1 MTDPDRAEDGAD
13 DLLFLPLGGAGE
25 IGMNLNLYCYDGQW
39 LMVDLGITFADDTI
53 PGIDVVLP
61 DPRFIVEHRDDLL
74 GIVLTHAHEDHLG
87 AVPYLWTQLRCPV
100 YATPFTAEVLRRK
113 LAGGD
118 GMMAGIEDLVITEVP
133 LGGSLTLGPYEIE
146 FISLT
151 HSIPEPNALAIKTP
165 AGTVLHTGDWKIDPD
180 PLVGAVTDE
189 AALRRWAD
197 DGVLAM
203 VCDSTNVFRDGES
216 GSEADVRANLIELI
230 GGLTGRV
237 AVGCFAS
244 NVARVATIAAAAEA
258 AGRHVALV
266 GRSLWRITEA
276 ARVTGYL
283 EDLPPLL
290 TDRDGG
296 LLPPDKVLYLCTGC
310 QGEPRAALSRIASN
324 NHPHITLGE
333 GDTVIFSSKIIPGN
347 ELAINR
353 LQNRLI
359 GLGVEIMTED
369 DHDIHVSG
377 HPCRDEL
384 AQMYRWVKPR
394 ISVPVH
400 GEARHLLEHARYART
415 LQVPESVVVENG
427 DLLRLAPGPAEVVD
441 HVHSGRLLVDGKRLL
456 STESDVIRARRRL
469 MNNGVAF
476 VTLVLDGDG
485 ELMAEPRVVAQGVF
499 STDDPDEEGAAAL
512 IDAAEAVRTA
522 LAALPRRARDND
534 ETVGEAARIAARR
547 ALNPERD
554 KRPVVEVQ
562 VVRI

>member
-1 MTDPDRAEDGAD
+1 MSGAAGE
-13 DLLFLPLGGAGE
+13 LLFVPLGGAGE

-100 YATPFTAEVLRRK
+100 YATPFAAEVLRRK

-118 GMMAGIEDLVITEVP
+118 GMMAGIEDLKITEVP
-133 LGGSLTLGPYEIE
+133 LGGSISLGPYEIE

-165 AGTVLHTGDWKIDPD
+165 AGTVMHTGDWKIDPE
-180 PLVGAVTDE
+180 PLVGGVTDE

-216 GSEADVRANLIELI
+216 GSEAGVRANLIELI
-230 GGLTGRV
+230 GGLTGAV

-244 NVARVATIAAAAEA
+244 NVARVASIAAAAEA

-276 ARVTGYL
+276 ARVTGYF

-324 NHPHITLGE
+324 NHPHVTLSE

-359 GLGVEIMTED
+359 ALGVELMTED

-384 AQMYRWVKPR
+384 AQMYQWVQPR
-394 ISVPVH
+394 IAVPVH

-415 LQVPESVVVENG
+415 LQVPEAVVVENG

-441 HVHSGRLLVDGKRLL
+441 HVHSGRLLLDGKRLL
-456 STESDVIRARRRL
+456 STESEVIRARRRL

-485 ELMAEPRVVAQGVF
+485 TLMAEPRVVAQGVF
-499 STDDPDEEGAAAL
+499 DTDDPDEEGEAAL
-512 IDAAEAVRTA
+512 IDAAEAVRKA
-522 LAALPRRARDND
+522 LAALPKRARDND
-534 ETVGEAARIAARR
+534 EAVGEAARIAARR
-547 ALNPERD
+547 VLKPERD

>member
-1 MTDPDRAEDGAD
+1 MTKNGGE
-13 DLLFLPLGGAGE
+13 LLFLALGGVGE
-25 IGMNLNLYCYDGQW
+25 IGMNLSLYGYAGKW
-39 LMVDLGITFADDTI
+39 LMVDLGITFADDTL
-53 PGIDVVLP
+53 PGIDVILP

-100 YATPFTAEVLRRK
+100 YATPFAAEVLRRK

-133 LGGSLTLGPYEIE
+133 LGGNLTLGPFEIE

-180 PLVGAVTDE
+180 PLVGGVTDE

-283 EDLPPLL
+283 DDLPPLL

-441 HVHSGRLLVDGKRLL
+441 HVHSGRLLLDGKRLL

-499 STDDPDEEGAAAL
+499 SADDPDEEGTAAL

-522 LAALPRRARDND
+522 LAALPPRARDND
-534 ETVGEAARIAARR
+534 QTVGEAARIAARR
-547 ALNPERD
+547 VLKPERD

>member
-1 MTDPDRAEDGAD
+1 MSGAAGE
-13 DLLFLPLGGAGE
+13 LLFLPLGGAGE

-100 YATPFTAEVLRRK
+100 YATPFAAEVLRRK

-118 GMMAGIEDLVITEVP
+118 GMMAGIEDLKITEVP
-133 LGGSLTLGPYEIE
+133 LGGSISLGPYEIE

-165 AGTVLHTGDWKIDPD
+165 AGTVMHTGDWKIDPE
-180 PLVGAVTDE
+180 PLVGGVTDE

-216 GSEADVRANLIELI
+216 GSEAGVRANLIELI
-230 GGLTGRV
+230 GGLTGAV

-244 NVARVATIAAAAEA
+244 NVARVASIAAAAEA
-258 AGRHVALV
+258 AGRHVVLV

-324 NHPHITLGE
+324 NHPHVTLSE

-359 GLGVEIMTED
+359 ALGVELMTED

-384 AQMYRWVKPR
+384 AQMYQWVQPR

-415 LQVPESVVVENG
+415 LQVPEAVVVENG

-441 HVHSGRLLVDGKRLL
+441 HVHSGRLLLDGKRLL
-456 STESDVIRARRRL
+456 STESEVIRARRRL

-485 ELMAEPRVVAQGVF
+485 TLMAEPRVVAQGVF
-499 STDDPDEEGAAAL
+499 DTDDPDEEGEAAL
-512 IDAAEAVRTA
+512 IDAAEAVRKA
-522 LAALPRRARDND
+522 LAALPKRDRDND
-534 ETVGEAARIAARR
+534 EAVGEAARIAARR
-547 ALNPERD
+547 VLKPERD